1 MKKLIFLQLLIAASF
16 TTANAQSLKD
26 LLSKDNIENVV
37 STITGKSTSSMVG
50 TWIYNGS
57 AIEFESDNL
66 LEKAGGAVA
75 ATAAEKK
82 LDEQLSKIGITSE
95 TLSFTFSEDSTFTA
109 TLGTKKLSG
118 TYSYNASTEKTK
130 LKFAKLIGINTTI
143 NCTSSSMDMLFKS
156 DILLNLLTLLG
167 ENSGS
172 SSLQTIS
179 SLADNYDGMM
189 MGFALK
195 KE

>member
-1 MKKLIFLQLLIAASF
+1 MKKLIFLQLLVAASF

-50 TWIYNGS
+50 TWVYNGS

>member
-1 MKKLIFLQLLIAASF
+1 MKKLIFLQLLVAASF

-66 LEKAGGAVA
+66 LEKAGGTIA